1 MARQNYVL
9 NESGVAIDHLKSYFI
24 KTAAPWLAKET
35 PGGSRTGIM
44 DSVHRFLDWLELAV
58 FLSVHLYGE
67 ILPVQWEDTA
77 AYAAERHLK
86 HTMPREVDFVPVGRQ
101 LTKKLWKRA
110 HCVSNCKQWY
120 ELDQIHI
127 NPEGFRKMAAAEGLP
142 SWIRFRDGA

>member
-1 MARQNYVL
+1 MTGNDIYSRLTGLPSASDKTLLRMSGNATEVTDALLGIAEAVIVL
-9 NESGVAIDHLKSYFI
+9 GPVV
-24 KTAAPWLAKET
+24 
-35 PGGSRTGIM
+35 R
-44 DSVHRFLDWLELAV
+44 LD
-58 FLSVHLYGE
+58 GE

-86 HTMPREVDFVPVGRQ
+86 HTLPREVDFVPVGRQ

-110 HCVSNCKQWY
+110 HCVSDCKQWY